1 MGTKTLERK
10 HLFIVVD
17 GGDGSGKDTQVK
29 QIARY
34 YLANGYE
41 NIRIRSHPANDN
53 PLGQKAKV
61 ALEEGTGI
69 KGYLMAAFFYAIDVI
84 RSLVKYYRHNNNEVL
99 IFSRYLLGVCYLPSS
114 LVFFGYSFFSR
125 ILPSSRYSFFLDV
138 SPEIAKKR
146 ISERGEKEEI
156 FEELSRLRKMRR
168 KMRLIT
174 NRKDWYCIDGD
185 GSPKEVWSQIKRI
198 LVKLDSNVI

>member
-1 MGTKTLERK
+1 MSTKALDRK
-10 HLFIVVD
+10 PLFIVVD

-41 NIRIRSHPANDN
+41 NIRIRSHPATDN
-53 PLGQKAKV
+53 PLGQKAKI

-69 KGYLMAAFFYAIDVI
+69 KGYLMAAFFYATDVI
-84 RSLVKYYRHNNNEVL
+84 RSLVKYYRHDNVVL

-114 LVFFGYSFFSR
+114 LVFFGYSFFSK
-125 ILPSSRYSFFLDV
+125 ILPTSRYSFYLDV

-146 ISERGEKEEI
+146 ISQRGIKEEM

-168 KMRLIT
+168 KMLLVT
-174 NRKDWYCIDGD
+174 NRKDWFRIDGD
-185 GSPKEVWSQIKRI
+185 GSPKEVWNQIKQI
-198 LVKLDSNVI
+198 LIQLDSNVI